1 MILGMPVE
9 NSCEFIN
16 ITPVN
21 PYISKCNIKVCYVQ
35 DTPNRNG
42 SVITKDVAKDMAK
55 SLPGSPIV
63 GFYNRDKGD
72 FEGHNVIIKSSGND
86 FEILDGTRPYGFVDL
101 NAKIWFQDFSVEGSV
116 KTFLMTEGYIWTGVY
131 PESERILSLGNNHS
145 MEIDIISSTSVCDD
159 EQCFLIINEALIK
172 KLCIL
177 GQDVEPCFEGANIV
191 RAEFSVNDL
200 ATFVESFTQKFSALT
215 EKLQNTIKEGGKS
228 DMDKQGVKYNL
239 EEISEYQDLL
249 TKYSNLEKELDTVKQ
264 DFSATIADL
273 NTAKADLSVA
283 NEALST
289 ANEELT
295 ALKNF
300 KLEIEKKEKIKMI
313 ESFSVLSD
321 EDKKEVLENIDKYSV
336 DEIESK
342 LAVICVR
349 KKVNFNLEEEENKEK
364 PSGSEGKNANFS
376 FNVDTIDS
384 EMGDKNFPA
393 WLKAVKSNKEKKLT
407 I

>member
-1 MILGMPVE
+1 MILGIPVE

-145 MEIDIISSTSVCDD
+145 MEIDITSSTSVCDD

-215 EKLQNTIKEGGKS
+215 EELQNTIKEGGKS

-249 TKYSNLEKELDTVKQ
+249 IKYSNLEKELDTVKQ
-264 DFSATIADL
+264 DFSATKADL
-273 NTAKADLSVA
+273 NTAKADLSIA

-321 EDKKEVLENIDKYSV
+321 EDKKEVSENIDKYSV

-393 WLKAVKSNKEKKLT
+393 WLKAVKNNKEKKLT